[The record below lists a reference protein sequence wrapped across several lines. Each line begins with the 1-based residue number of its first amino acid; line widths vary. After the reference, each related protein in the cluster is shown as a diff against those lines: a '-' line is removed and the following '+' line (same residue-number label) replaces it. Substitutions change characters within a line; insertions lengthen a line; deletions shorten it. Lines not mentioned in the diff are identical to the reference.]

1 MGGWVLKIHLL
12 AAIAFFVPFPPFVS
26 CFYPFIPHSPLG
38 SLTGS
43 FSFGVLEGVG
53 DVVVI
58 TVWGGFSSDGVKLV
72 HIRLR
77 GLGWVHNARV
87 VMCRISLPGFPGFY
101 FLYFVEEAVEDD

>member
-1 MGGWVLKIHLL
+1 VGGWVLKIHLS
-12 AAIAFFVPFPPFVS
+12 AVIAFFVPFPPFAS
-26 CFYPFIPHSPLG
+26 RFYPFIPHSPLG
-38 SLTGS
+38 GLMGS

-53 DVVVI
+53 DAVVI
-58 TVWGGFSSDGVKLV
+58 TVWGGFSSDGVELV
-72 HIRLR
+72 HVRLR